1 MPRLAEFHTVL
12 LFTPQRSLG
21 KREVS
26 YQQEVCLADDDVS
39 LSHSVFSDLVNA
51 IRGLLGLNPKP
62 RTNPPWASCQTP
74 PAPSPPGA
82 QGLRGAMHHFQ
93 SAPPS
98 PTFIMV
104 QGSSEKRGSG
114 RTDSRGSR
122 PPGEAAGTNETTT
135 TTTTPT
141 PEPICGEKT
150 SLNLRL
156 NTGTEVFHLGNH
168 HRNSRLSSE
177 RR

>member
-82 QGLRGAMHHFQ
+82 QGLHGAMHHFQ
-93 SAPPS
+93 SAPLS
-98 PTFIMV
+98 PAFIMV

-114 RTDSRGSR
+114 RTVRNLSLT
-122 PPGEAAGTNETTT
+122 AAAAVHQVRLLE
-135 TTTTPT
+135 PT
-141 PEPICGEKT
+141 RQQQQQHQHQSQSVVRKHPST
-150 SLNLRL
+150 
-156 NTGTEVFHLGNH
+156 
-168 HRNSRLSSE
+168 
-177 RR
+177 